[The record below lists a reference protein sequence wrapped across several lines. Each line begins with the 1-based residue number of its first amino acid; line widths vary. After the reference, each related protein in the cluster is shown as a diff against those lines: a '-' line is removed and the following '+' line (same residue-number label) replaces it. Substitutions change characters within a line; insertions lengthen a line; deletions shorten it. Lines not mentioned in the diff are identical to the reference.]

1 MYTGGVKMKIVEFI
15 KEYPVTNLK
24 EWDRNPRK
32 NNEASEKLAKIIE
45 QYGFINPIIIDQDG
59 IIRAGHT
66 RLKAAFKAKIKYVPI
81 LKVDFEN
88 EAAAIAYAIADNKS
102 NEWAEWDFKELKELI
117 SELDNFDFDLEMTG
131 FDLDEMGDILTYEP
145 EQKEIIEDE
154 VPEEPEEPISKRG
167 DIWLLGKHRLMCGDS
182 TSDDV
187 DILMDGKKADM
198 IHTDPPYNVD
208 YDKNKNH
215 PRHKIR
221 RIKNDKLNKKE
232 WDIFLEKLYK
242 NFIKYNK
249 GDIYMWGAPGP
260 EGMKMRLK
268 LIEMGA
274 HWSATII
281 WKKQQLVLSPA
292 KYQRIYEPC
301 FYGWFDKSSF
311 RADRKQVEL
320 WEIDRPHNS
329 KLHPTMKP
337 IELCKK
343 AIENSS
349 IIKNIILDLFGGS
362 GSTLI
367 AAEQLN
373 RICYMME
380 LDEKY
385 VDVIVQRYINFKE
398 STDNI
403 YLIRDGKE
411 YSYEEVKIWQNLN
424 IKNG

>member
-1 MYTGGVKMKIVEFI
+1 MKIVEFI

-198 IHTDPPYNVD
+198 IFTDPPYLMGFTGNVHAD
-208 YDKNKNH
+208 GSKSFNNKH
-215 PRHKIR
+215 GA
-221 RIKNDKLNKKE
+221 IKNDKMSKKDGEIFINKIFEKIKDNVIGAFYICFYRLGLE
-232 WDIFLEKLYK
+232 YLFKGIETNKLEYKSLIIWNKGNHTLSGSDYMSKYEPILYGWVEKHNFYGNRSNFDIWDIERTKK
-242 NFIKYNK
+242 N
-249 GDIYMWGAPGP
+249 D
-260 EGMKMRLK
+260 
-268 LIEMGA
+268 
-274 HWSATII
+274 
-281 WKKQQLVLSPA
+281 
-292 KYQRIYEPC
+292 
-301 FYGWFDKSSF
+301 
-311 RADRKQVEL
+311 
-320 WEIDRPHNS
+320 
-329 KLHPTMKP
+329 LHPTMKP
-337 IELCKK
+337 LNLIKK
-343 AIENSS
+343 AILNSS
-349 IIKNIILDLFGGS
+349 LENNIILDLFGGS

-411 YSYEEVKIWQNLN
+411 YSYEEVKTWQNQS